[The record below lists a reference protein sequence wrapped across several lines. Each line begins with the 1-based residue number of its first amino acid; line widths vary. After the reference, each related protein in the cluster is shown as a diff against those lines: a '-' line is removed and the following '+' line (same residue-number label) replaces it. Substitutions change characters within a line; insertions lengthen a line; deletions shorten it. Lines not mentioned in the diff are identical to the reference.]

1 MEVLG
6 LSGNAF
12 HSRIDDAVTQVRYGD
27 ITTYENLATTTR
39 KGREIS
45 MDLKPWEI
53 VNLNLSYVY
62 LLAKNED
69 TDLFLIEKPEH
80 TFKYTMNIRWNDFA
94 LIHKGKYTSS
104 YFSDSDNTI
113 KIPCRYI
120 GDIRV
125 ERSWKD
131 WLVYLDVTNFLD
143 KEYEKY
149 YGRPWNE
156 RIFRLGVQWNF

>member
-1 MEVLG
+1 
-6 LSGNAF
+6 
-12 HSRIDDAVTQVRYGD
+12 
-27 ITTYENLATTTR
+27 
-39 KGREIS
+39 
-45 MDLKPWEI
+45 
-53 VNLNLSYVY
+53 
-62 LLAKNED
+62 
-69 TDLFLIEKPEH
+69 
-80 TFKYTMNIRWNDFA
+80 MNIRWNDFA
-94 LIHKGKYTSS
+94 LIHKGRYTSS
-104 YFSDSDNTI
+104 YLSDSYNTI

-156 RIFRLGVQWNF
+156 RIFRLGVQWNL

>member
-1 MEVLG
+1 
-6 LSGNAF
+6 
-12 HSRIDDAVTQVRYGD
+12 VTQVRYGD
-27 ITTYENLATTTR
+27 ITTYENLAATTR
-39 KGREIS
+39 KGGEVG
-45 MDLKPWEI
+45 MDLKPWEV

-69 TDLFLIEKPEH
+69 SDLYLIEKPDH
-80 TFKYTMNIRWNDFA
+80 TFKYTLNIKWKDYS
-94 LIHKGKYTSS
+94 LIHKGTYTSS
-104 YFSDSDNTI
+104 YFSDSANTI
-113 KIPCRYI
+113 EMPGRYI

-149 YGRPWNE
+149 YGKPGNE
-156 RIFRLGVQWNF
+156 RIFRLGVQWDF